1 MSAHPHVV
9 GDAAAAVVHELSLR
23 GLTIADSVVV
33 LGGTLGAILKQV
45 EDPDIRRAFA
55 ASVVRTVTDT
65 LDARA

>member
-45 EDPDIRRAFA
+45 EDPD
-55 ASVVRTVTDT
+55 V
-65 LDARA
+65 ARALRRKLVLEVAGL